1 MDKIQIIG
9 VPQSNF
15 VWVVRMACEE
25 KGIDYDLI
33 DTPLGAPELRNIH
46 PFGKMPVLRHGDFT
60 LCESKAIA
68 TYLDRSFD
76 GPELI
81 PSDPRLAGQV
91 EQWVSLVNT
100 TIDPL
105 LVRTYLFAYIAP
117 KGADKGTDG
126 KPDRGAI
133 ETMMPRVREQL
144 SLLERSV
151 AASCYL
157 VGERF
162 TLADI
167 NLLPIM
173 FYISRMPETAE
184 AFAVG
189 TALRLY
195 YDTHA
200 ARPSFV
206 RTVPPL
212 SPPRRVDAG

>member
-1 MDKIQIIG
+1 MPKPVIFG
-9 VPQSNF
+9 SERSSYTR
-15 VWVVRMACEE
+15 VVRMVCEE
-25 KGIDYDLI
+25 KGVDYDLT
-33 DTPLGAPELRNIH
+33 DTPLGSPELGSIH

-60 LCESKAIA
+60 LYESKAIA
-68 TYLDRSFD
+68 TYLDRAFE

-81 PSDPRLAGQV
+81 PSDARFGAQV

-100 TIDPL
+100 TIDPM
-105 LVRTYLFAYIAP
+105 LVRTYLFAYIIP
-117 KGADKGTDG
+117 RGADG

-133 ETMMPRVREQL
+133 EAMMPRVREHL
-144 SLLERSV
+144 SLLERTV
-151 AASCYL
+151 TASDYL
-157 VGERF
+157 AGDRF

-167 NLLPIM
+167 NLLPIL

-184 AFAVG
+184 AFAAG
-189 TALRLY
+189 TALRRY

-212 SPPRRVDAG
+212 SPPRRAP

>member
-1 MDKIQIIG
+1 MTKLEILG
-9 VPQSNF
+9 SERSSYTR
-15 VWVVRMACEE
+15 VVRMACEE
-25 KGIDYDLI
+25 KGIDYDL
-33 DTPLGAPELRNIH
+33 TETLLGAAELRNIH

-68 TYLDRSFD
+68 TYLDRAFE

-81 PSDPRLAGQV
+81 PADPRLAAQV

-100 TIDPL
+100 TIDPM
-105 LVRTYLFAYIAP
+105 LVRTYLSAYIAP
-117 KGADKGTDG
+117 KGADG

-144 SLLERSV
+144 ALLERTV
-151 AASCYL
+151 AVSCNL
-157 VGERF
+157 VGDRF

-167 NLLPIM
+167 NLLPIL

-184 AFAVG
+184 AFAAG
-189 TALRLY
+189 TALRRY

-212 SPPRRVDAG
+212 SPPRRVPGESG

>member
-1 MDKIQIIG
+1 MPKVEILG
-9 VPQSNF
+9 SERSSYTR
-15 VWVVRMACEE
+15 VVRMVCEE
-25 KGIDYDLI
+25 KDIDYVLT
-33 DTPLGAPELRNIH
+33 DTQLGAPALRAIH
-46 PFGKMPVLRHGDFT
+46 PFGRMPVLRHGDFV

-81 PSDPRLAGQV
+81 PADAKLAAQV

-100 TIDPL
+100 TVDPL

-117 KGADKGTDG
+117 KGADG

-133 ETMMPRVREQL
+133 EAMMPRVHEHL
-144 SLLERSV
+144 ALLERTL
-151 AASCYL
+151 AASDYL
-157 VGERF
+157 VGDRF

-167 NLLPIM
+167 NLLPIL
-173 FYISRMPETAE
+173 FYISRMPDTAD
-184 AFAVG
+184 AFAAG
-189 TALRLY
+189 TALRRY
-195 YDTHA
+195 YDTQA

-212 SPPRRVDAG
+212 SPPRRASAGA